1 MWWFAADGPERN
13 VCWFADA
20 PDPGRSKNIPR
31 GPARSRTP
39 TRGGSSGS
47 AAGSTEERG
56 SRVCSTAGPV
66 TFCRLVRLPDHGV
79 RERPTDAAG
88 CHATP
93 LAQGSA
99 CCGYKEKRCRKT
111 GSASLRLRTAMVRV
125 GSRDCEAVKL
135 LSTQFVCSTRR
146 KHFVS
151 NEVANCLQGRR
162 QRFPTV
168 RTAAELGNS
177 EDVAKI
183 ADNSAC
189 AFTGG
194 CKRLWTPGIRMD
206 SLLKSGAS
214 RQEKASAC
222 NWNGAAS
229 DEHFCDGVVFHLRA
243 DVDAAGSKHLDSL
256 LDND

>member
-1 MWWFAADGPERN
+1 MG
-13 VCWFADA
+13 C
-20 PDPGRSKNIPR
+20 
-31 GPARSRTP
+31 
-39 TRGGSSGS
+39 
-47 AAGSTEERG
+47 ERG
-56 SRVCSTAGPV
+56 
-66 TFCRLVRLPDHGV
+66 RLPRQVATRLRWRRDRHV
-79 RERPTDAAG
+79 ADTRRNDAG
-88 CHATP
+88 
-93 LAQGSA
+93 
-99 CCGYKEKRCRKT
+99 KT

-183 ADNSAC
+183 ANNSAC

-229 DEHFCDGVVFHLRA
+229 DEHFCDGVVFHRRA

>member
-1 MWWFAADGPERN
+1 VVVRGRWARAERLL
-13 VCWFADA
+13 VC
-20 PDPGRSKNIPR
+20 RR
-31 GPARSRTP
+31 ARSGAFKKHTP
-39 TRGGSSGS
+39 WSGQIKNS
-47 AAGSTEERG
+47 DAWWVVWLRCGLDRRARLSCLLHCGTSDL
-56 SRVCSTAGPV
+56 
-66 TFCRLVRLPDHGV
+66 CRLVRLPDHGV
-79 RERPTDAAG
+79 RERPTAAAG

-111 GSASLRLRTAMVRV
+111 GSVSLRLRTAMVRV
-125 GSRDCEAVKL
+125 GRRDCEAVKL

-168 RTAAELGNS
+168 RTVAELGNS

-183 ADNSAC
+183 ANNSAC
-189 AFTGG
+189 ASTGC
-194 CKRLWTPGIRMD
+194 CKRLWTPEIRMA

-222 NWNGAAS
+222 N
-229 DEHFCDGVVFHLRA
+229 
-243 DVDAAGSKHLDSL
+243 
-256 LDND
+256 